1 MAGALA
7 AVILILILAYW
18 CSRLLG
24 KRWVRTSSGGNMR
37 VIESLPVG
45 VDKQLLLLELQG
57 RVYLLGVSAAGIQML
72 TEAEGELKQP
82 EPVSFDA
89 VSRFREILEK
99 KKGEN
104 Q

>member
-1 MAGALA
+1 MAGALLT
-7 AVILILILAYW
+7 VVLVLILAYW

-24 KRWVRTSSGGNMR
+24 KGIGKSSANGNMK
-37 VIESLPVG
+37 VLESLPLG
-45 VDKQLLLLELQG
+45 TDRQLVLVKLQDH
-57 RVYLLGVSAAGIQML
+57 VYLMGVSAAGIQLL
-72 TEAEGELKQP
+72 TEVEGELKNP
-82 EPVSFDA
+82 EPVSFPT